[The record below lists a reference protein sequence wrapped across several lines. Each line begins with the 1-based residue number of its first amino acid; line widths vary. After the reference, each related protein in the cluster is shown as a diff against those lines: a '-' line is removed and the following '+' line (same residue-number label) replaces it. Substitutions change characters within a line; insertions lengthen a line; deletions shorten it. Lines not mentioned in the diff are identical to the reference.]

1 MDNIYIEEQEDD
13 FNEIR
18 TEYSNML
25 KNQMAKGNNG
35 LLKTKY
41 ITFSIE
47 ADNLKLAKPRLERIE
62 ADILN
67 NFKVMGVQ
75 AYSLNGK
82 ERVELLHNI
91 CNQDSGEKL
100 DFNWDLIRNG
110 GLSTKDIIAPPSFN
124 FSDSKS
130 FVMGDTIGTVSFLQ
144 ILAPELTDRML
155 ADFLDIEESIIVN
168 FHIQSIDQME
178 AIKNIKRK
186 ITDLDRMKIEEQKK
200 AVRAG
205 YDMDIIPSDLATF
218 GTEAKGLLEDLQNSG
233 KATLF

>member
-1 MDNIYIEEQEDD
+1 MIRIFSAGILIVALFVSCAASIEESEVKDD
-13 FNEIR
+13 
-18 TEYSNML
+18 TL
-25 KNQMAKGNNG
+25 KNSVEN
-35 LLKTKY
+35 
-41 ITFSIE
+41 F
-47 ADNLKLAKPRLERIE
+47 ERTSLWSNEIE

-75 AYSLNGK
+75 AYPLNGK

-144 ILAPELTDRML
+144 ILEPELK
-155 ADFLDIEESIIVN
+155 V
-168 FHIQSIDQME
+168 
-178 AIKNIKRK
+178 
-186 ITDLDRMKIEEQKK
+186 
-200 AVRAG
+200 
-205 YDMDIIPSDLATF
+205 
-218 GTEAKGLLEDLQNSG
+218 
-233 KATLF
+233 